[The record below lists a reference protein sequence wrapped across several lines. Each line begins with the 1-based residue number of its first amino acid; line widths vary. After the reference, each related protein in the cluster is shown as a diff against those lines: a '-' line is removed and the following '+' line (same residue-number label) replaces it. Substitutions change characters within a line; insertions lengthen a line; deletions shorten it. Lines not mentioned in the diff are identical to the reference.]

1 MRHESIKAFKK
12 AMENR
17 NSKISPYNEDRPPSR
32 SGSATR
38 GYTGH
43 QPKHDDYSTIDL
55 PSSPTKYKIRGYTG
69 HIPGSAFVCGTP
81 LVPSEEIQHEMIN
94 SSGGYDSSSP
104 QRRKALGTPT
114 CKYRSETGSLMFPHK
129 EEITIHG
136 NTLRPGH
143 KEFIHHR
150 YGSVEELNL
159 KYDTAL
165 RKLQSRGQTP
175 IGLLR
180 IVQSQLSQRV
190 VNYSQQFIRLRKM
203 FEYFDFDDSC
213 TLDEYEFKH
222 FLELNNL
229 YFDGVQLAA
238 LFAHLDEERIGGIPW
253 SIFSSC
259 VMVPNP
265 RGGTAVLPKA
275 IIRDSE

>member
-1 MRHESIKAFKK
+1 MILNRNISSETSVSSRIDSMRHESIKAFKK

-129 EEITIHG
+129 E
-136 NTLRPGH
+136 
-143 KEFIHHR
+143 
-150 YGSVEELNL
+150 
-159 KYDTAL
+159 
-165 RKLQSRGQTP
+165 
-175 IGLLR
+175 
-180 IVQSQLSQRV
+180 
-190 VNYSQQFIRLRKM
+190 
-203 FEYFDFDDSC
+203 
-213 TLDEYEFKH
+213 
-222 FLELNNL
+222 
-229 YFDGVQLAA
+229 
-238 LFAHLDEERIGGIPW
+238 
-253 SIFSSC
+253 
-259 VMVPNP
+259 
-265 RGGTAVLPKA
+265 
-275 IIRDSE
+275 